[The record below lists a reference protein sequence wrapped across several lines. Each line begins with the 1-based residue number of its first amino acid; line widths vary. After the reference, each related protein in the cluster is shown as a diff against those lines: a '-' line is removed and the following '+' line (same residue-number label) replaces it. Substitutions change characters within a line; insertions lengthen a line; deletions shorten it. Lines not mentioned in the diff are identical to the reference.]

1 MVLIEFRIPLPLS
14 VAEFHV
20 GQLAMV
26 AQKARMLLEA
36 GEAAAAAGSSTGAGE
51 AVELLRNEPY
61 DNTDGHWGVSP
72 ITGVTVPRNAG
83 QYTLKRF
90 HVKSKL
96 PAAGETSAAAEGGCR
111 PAGRP
116 SNKQAQLACI

>member
-14 VAEFHV
+14 VDEFHR

-26 AQKARMLLEA
+26 AQKALMLLEA
-36 GEAAAAAGSSTGAGE
+36 GEAAAAAGGKAGAGE
-51 AVELLRNEPY
+51 AVEWIRNEPY
-61 DNTDGHWGVSP
+61 DNRDGHWGVSS
-72 ITGVTVPRNAG
+72 ITGVAVPRNAG

-96 PAAGETSAAAEGGCR
+96 PAVQLVHAEQQGV
-111 PAGRP
+111 
-116 SNKQAQLACI
+116 